1 MSADEDRLAPQ
12 RTGLLADS
20 SLEMDDHL
28 ALVAQ
33 SLPEGGPTVFESLSF
48 EAFFERE
55 ARTLFRRLCA
65 VTGDASEA
73 EEIMQDA
80 FLALWER
87 WERVGAMD
95 DPTGYLYRTSMN
107 VFRKRGRRAALAIRR
122 RLALAPDP
130 APFADIDEQQDVVT
144 ALRELS
150 PRQRAA
156 VVLLDVLDYSSED
169 AGKALGITAGTVRGL
184 ASRARDTLRRRMS
197 EDA

>member
-1 MSADEDRLAPQ
+1 
-12 RTGLLADS
+12 
-20 SLEMDDHL
+20 MDDHL

-33 SLPEGGPTVFESLSF
+33 SLPEGGPTVSESLSF

-122 RLALAPDP
+122 RLALVPDP
-130 APFADIDEQQDVVT
+130 APFADIDEQQDVVA

>member
-1 MSADEDRLAPQ
+1 
-12 RTGLLADS
+12 
-20 SLEMDDHL
+20 MDDQL

-33 SLPEGGPTVFESLSF
+33 SLPEGSQDVSETLSF
-48 EAFFERE
+48 ESFFDRE

-65 VTGDASEA
+65 VTGNASEA

-87 WERVGAMD
+87 WDRVGAME

-122 RLALAPDP
+122 RLAIAPDP
-130 APFADIDEQQDVVT
+130 VPFADIDEQQDVVA
-144 ALRELS
+144 ALRELT

-169 AGKALGITAGTVRGL
+169 AGKALGVTAGTVRGL
-184 ASRARDTLRRRMS
+184 ASRARETLRQRIS

>member
-1 MSADEDRLAPQ
+1 
-12 RTGLLADS
+12 
-20 SLEMDDHL
+20 MDDHL

-33 SLPEGGPTVFESLSF
+33 SIPEGTPIVSEPLGF

-55 ARTLFRRLCA
+55 ARTLFRRLYA
-65 VTGDASEA
+65 VTGNAAEA

-87 WERVGAMD
+87 WDRVGAME

-107 VFRKRGRRAALAIRR
+107 LFRKRGRRAALAIRR
-122 RLALAPDP
+122 RLARAPDP
-130 APFADIDEQQDVVT
+130 TPFAEVDEQQDLVA
-144 ALRELS
+144 ALRQLS

-169 AGKALGITAGTVRGL
+169 AGKALGVTAGTVRGL
-184 ASRARDTLRRRMS
+184 ASRARETLRRRMS
-197 EDA
+197 EEP